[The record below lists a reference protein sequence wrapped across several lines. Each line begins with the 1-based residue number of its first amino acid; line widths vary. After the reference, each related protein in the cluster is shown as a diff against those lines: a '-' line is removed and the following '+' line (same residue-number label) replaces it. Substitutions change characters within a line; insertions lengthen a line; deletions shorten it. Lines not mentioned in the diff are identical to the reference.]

1 MNYCSLFIYMIFID
15 LIQNENMIFLNHR
28 SESSSFHEEIEFTD
42 CSSGKMRKR
51 KTIVFVLILV
61 LPVII
66 CAVFIDLFVAANR
79 KACDLHAAREPF
91 LPKTEI
97 CVSRNCLLA
106 AVGRSFE
113 QEIRVLFYWDKLTHI
128 LFQFRR
134 RAERLLDSCRALCFS
149 CTIM

>member
-15 LIQNENMIFLNHR
+15 LIQNENMIFLNHQ
-28 SESSSFHEEIEFTD
+28 SESSSFHEEIEITD

-97 CVSRNCLLA
+97 CVSRNCLLV

>member
-15 LIQNENMIFLNHR
+15 LIQNENMIFLNHQ
-28 SESSSFHEEIEFTD
+28 SESSSFHEEIVFTD

-51 KTIVFVLILV
+51 KSIVFVLILV

>member
-15 LIQNENMIFLNHR
+15 LIQNENMIFWNHQ
-28 SESSSFHEEIEFTD
+28 SESSSFHEEIEFTH

-113 QEIRVLFYWDKLTHI
+113 QEIRVLFFWDKLTHI

>member
-15 LIQNENMIFLNHR
+15 LIQNENMIFLNHQ

-97 CVSRNCLLA
+97 CVSRNCLLV